1 MPADGLILTAFGS
14 LRGDQRPEARR
25 YDFLPLGSAYAKAAR
40 VASSWGKRYYFA
52 MPVEIVTRDAGK
64 KVSGRKLKQVALKV
78 LELLEQD
85 QAELSLAIV
94 GNTEIRKLNVEYRK
108 RDYPTDV
115 LSFPSDTVLPTGRRV
130 LGDVI
135 ISVDRAQEQAEE
147 RGRTLHEEIVTLLI
161 HGILH
166 LLGYDH
172 ERSAKEARSMAC
184 LEKKI
189 YQKLCEQ
196 RIFQV

>member
-1 MPADGLILTAFGS
+1 M
-14 LRGDQRPEARR
+14 
-25 YDFLPLGSAYAKAAR
+25 
-40 VASSWGKRYYFA
+40 
-52 MPVEIVTRDAGK
+52 
-64 KVSGRKLKQVALKV
+64 KV

-94 GNTEIRKLNVEYRK
+94 GNTEIRKLNAKYRK

-115 LSFPSDTVLPTGRRV
+115 LSFPSVTVLPTGRRV

-135 ISVDRAQEQAEE
+135 ISVDKAQEQAEE

-172 ERSAKEARSMAC
+172 ERSAKEARSMVR

-196 RIFQV
+196 HIFQV

>member
-1 MPADGLILTAFGS
+1 M
-14 LRGDQRPEARR
+14 
-25 YDFLPLGSAYAKAAR
+25 
-40 VASSWGKRYYFA
+40 
-52 MPVEIVTRDAGK
+52 
-64 KVSGRKLKQVALKV
+64 KV
-78 LELLEQD
+78 LELLEQG

-94 GNTEIRKLNVEYRK
+94 GNTEIRKLNAEYRK

-172 ERSAKEARSMAC
+172 ERSAKEARSMAR